1 MPPRASGKRYA
12 QAIFEIALE
21 QDRLDQWE
29 GELEFV
35 AGVLQDDEFKT
46 FLKHADVP
54 IGDKMRAIE
63 AVMGETSPLIR
74 NMISLLVTKGLVDL
88 VRDLRSAYVELL
100 DEHRGRQRIQVTSA
114 VPLEPQELERIIQ
127 FVAGLVWKEVV
138 VSTDTDD
145 SILGGVVIQIGDRL
159 LDGSTRSRLDSL
171 RNRMHS
177 EVIVPGA

>member
-29 GELEFV
+29 GDLEF
-35 AGVLQDDEFKT
+35 ADGVLQDDEFKT

-54 IGDKMRAIE
+54 VGDKMRAIE
-63 AVMGETSPLIR
+63 AVMVEIHPLVR
-74 NMISLLVTKGLVDL
+74 NMISLLVTKGLVD
-88 VRDLRSAYVELL
+88 VIQGLRLAYIELL
-100 DEHRGRQRIQVTSA
+100 DEYRGRQRVQVTSA
-114 VPLEPQELERIIQ
+114 VPLEPEELERITR
-127 FVAGLVWKEVV
+127 FVAGLVRKEVV

-159 LDGSTRSRLDSL
+159 LDGSTRSRLDDL

-177 EVIVPGA
+177 EVVLPGA